1 MKQRMSSLRGLP
13 LAARD
18 GPVGRLADLYFHDP
32 LWVIRA
38 LAVNGP
44 DAARRVFVPA
54 AAVQR
59 SQPGGVIKVDLT
71 LAEVAAFSHQG
82 YLTARSAHNLAGYG
96 VEASDGIAGRFEDL
110 LVDDVSWSIAGF
122 IFESRV
128 LFLGT
133 LHMVAPAA
141 VRAIDSVHRRVRLRL
156 TRAQI
161 ADMPAFETA

>member
-1 MKQRMSSLRGLP
+1 MKRRMSSLRGLP

-44 DAARRVFVPA
+44 GLARRTFIPVASVE
-54 AAVQR
+54 R
-59 SQPGGVIKVDLT
+59 SQPPGVIKVDLT
-71 LAEVAAFSHQG
+71 LADVAAFSRLE
-82 YLTARSAHNLAGYG
+82 YLSARSAHSLAGYG

-110 LVDDVSWSIAGF
+110 LVDQASWSIAGF
-122 IFESRV
+122 IFESREPY
-128 LFLGT
+128 LGT
-133 LHMVAPAA
+133 RHMVAPAA
-141 VRAIDSVHRRVRLRL
+141 VRAIDSVHRRVHLRL

-161 ADMPAFETA
+161 TGMPAFEAA